1 MTTNH
6 NVPSSSSA
14 IPTPTMDN
22 VARAIENFS
31 AATNALNQALLAA
44 TLAPNAVS
52 CKQTTDGEL
61 PDELIRRAQ
70 GWRGVPMDYVHY
82 LLPPVC
88 SKDPEVEAQLLRNI
102 LRMADEDSVEYSKPQ
117 FQSEPSH
124 YIHCKFTING
134 FKFVVLVSP
143 EAAEVLHV
151 I

>member
-14 IPTPTMDN
+14 IPVPTMDN
-22 VARAIENFS
+22 IARAIENFS
-31 AATNALNQALLAA
+31 AATNVLNQALLAA
-44 TLAPNAVS
+44 TLAPNAVP

-70 GWRGVPMDYVHY
+70 GWRGVSMNYVHY

-88 SKDPEVEAQLLRNI
+88 SKAPEVEAQLLRNI
-102 LRMADEDSVEYSKPQ
+102 LRMADEDSVTYSKPRL
-117 FQSEPSH
+117 ETSH

-134 FKFVVLVSP
+134 FKFVILISP